1 MIIESDANIIKIHF
15 ESYAKRLI
23 QIFQYYNPD
32 FMAKEKH
39 VGTFSDNQETKDTA
53 NDNNVESPAQK
64 KEYIF
69 LNKDQFTWN
78 ASIDQQCR

>member
-39 VGTFSDNQETKDTA
+39 VGTFSDN
-53 NDNNVESPAQK
+53 
-64 KEYIF
+64 
-69 LNKDQFTWN
+69 
-78 ASIDQQCR
+78 